1 MIANGFDR
9 KYSTCDKKFNHKK
22 QWNLNSIWKKCTDFV
37 SNIECPGSAAYVFF
51 FKTKK
56 MWLNYRIYLL
66 GVQSKFQFWLIIM
79 YCMIASMIES
89 HFFWSTQFACIN
101 TLFIGSS
108 LHSCIAERQRLA
120 VYTQFNTRTQHI
132 RCELVR

>member
-9 KYSTCDKKFNHKK
+9 KYSTCDKKFEPQKY
-22 QWNLNSIWKKCTDFV
+22 WNLNSIWKKCTDFV

-66 GVQSKFQFWLIIM
+66 GVQSKFQFRLIIM
-79 YCMIASMIES
+79 YFVDCINDRVP
-89 HFFWSTQFACIN
+89 FFWSTQFACIN

>member
-51 FKTKK
+51 FQNQKNVIKLSNLSIGCSIK
-56 MWLNYRIYLL
+56 IPI
-66 GVQSKFQFWLIIM
+66 S
-79 YCMIASMIES
+79 
-89 HFFWSTQFACIN
+89 IN
-101 TLFIGSS
+101 HHVF
-108 LHSCIAERQRLA
+108 C
-120 VYTQFNTRTQHI
+120 
-132 RCELVR
+132 